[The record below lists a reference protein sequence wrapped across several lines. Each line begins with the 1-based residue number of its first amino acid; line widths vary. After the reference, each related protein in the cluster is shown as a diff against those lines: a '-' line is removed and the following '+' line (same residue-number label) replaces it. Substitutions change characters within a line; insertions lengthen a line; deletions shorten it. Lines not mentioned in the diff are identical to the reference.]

1 MDVIERRRANCPELG
16 QIVRR
21 YCVRI
26 AVSWLCTSRIVVARA
41 SHYWP
46 FFHHAIGDWTIFYLG
61 VILPKHILCAKV
73 FRGILQRHAALSCCR
88 SGRKNKG
95 LPLIGPWPCI
105 WPLSEG
111 STKWEGIR
119 APFKKSSGIF

>member
-1 MDVIERRRANCPELG
+1 MDVIERRRANCLELG

-73 FRGILQRHAALSCCR
+73 FRGILAEARRLKLLQIREEEQRTAIDRAVALY
-88 SGRKNKG
+88 
-95 LPLIGPWPCI
+95 L
-105 WPLSEG
+105 
-111 STKWEGIR
+111 
-119 APFKKSSGIF
+119 AFV

>member
-46 FFHHAIGDWTIFYLG
+46 FFHHAIGDWDDF
-61 VILPKHILCAKV
+61 LPGCNIAQAYFVREGLP
-73 FRGILQRHAALSCCR
+73 RD
-88 SGRKNKG
+88 SGRG
-95 LPLIGPWPCI
+95 TPP
-105 WPLSEG
+105 
-111 STKWEGIR
+111 
-119 APFKKSSGIF
+119 